1 MPSQSEA
8 RAILADPAR
17 AMIYSDLTRALLW
30 MVALGRPP
38 VVFVRGGRV

>member
-17 AMIYSDLTRALLW
+17 ALLYSDLTRALLW
-30 MVALGRPP
+30 KVARGLRP
-38 VVFVRGGRV
+38 VVFVRGGRA